1 MKPVI
6 EANFIPFEI
15 CPFPSKCQSGFK
27 GPAGSKTASGDFPIP
42 PESTSGSKLRDQ
54 FSGKHDLY
62 PGYQT
67 SF

>member
-6 EANFIPFEI
+6 EANFKPFESVR
-15 CPFPSKCQSGFK
+15 FRQNGQSGFK